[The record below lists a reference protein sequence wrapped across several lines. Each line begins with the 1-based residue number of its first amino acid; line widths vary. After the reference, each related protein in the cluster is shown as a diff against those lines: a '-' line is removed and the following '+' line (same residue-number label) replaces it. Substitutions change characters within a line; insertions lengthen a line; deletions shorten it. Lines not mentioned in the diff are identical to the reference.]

1 MGGLRFLAALLIL
14 GCGDDSVAP
23 PDAAPPD
30 APGGAVVARA
40 VAHPDVVY
48 LPTQLDAGSST
59 DSQGRLLSY
68 SWHFTKVPTGSTVTD
83 AMLMTSGAS
92 ASFVPD
98 LGGDYGVQLT
108 ATAGADHAAANVD
121 FTVPTVSMFHYAMI
135 ATADTSQLAPSL
147 VQSDGTGSHLLAC
160 GESLD
165 AGTAR
170 WDAGPS
176 DMMNRL
182 FFSAFNRSLDVFA
195 PDPMAMPSA
204 TPRIAYF
211 EQASGHLLVAD

>member
-30 APGGAVVARA
+30 AAAGNIVARG

-59 DSQGRLLSY
+59 DSQGRALSY

-83 AMLMTSGAS
+83 AMLMTTGAG

-98 LGGDYGVQLT
+98 LGGDYSVQLT
-108 ATAGADHAAANVD
+108 ASAGADHASTSVD
-121 FTVPTVSMFHYAMI
+121 FTVPTVALFHYAMI
-135 ATADTSQLAPSL
+135 ATADTSQLAPGL
-147 VQSDGTGSHLLAC
+147 VNSDGTG
-160 GESLD
+160 
-165 AGTAR
+165 
-170 WDAGPS
+170 
-176 DMMNRL
+176 
-182 FFSAFNRSLDVFA
+182 
-195 PDPMAMPSA
+195 
-204 TPRIAYF
+204 
-211 EQASGHLLVAD
+211 

>member
-1 MGGLRFLAALLIL
+1 
-14 GCGDDSVAP
+14 
-23 PDAAPPD
+23 
-30 APGGAVVARA
+30 
-40 VAHPDVVY
+40 Y
-48 LPTQLDAGSST
+48 LPTQLAAGSST

-83 AMLMTSGAS
+83 AMLMASGAT

-98 LGGDYGVQLT
+98 LGGDYSVQLI
-108 ATAGADHAAANVD
+108 ATAGSDHGSTNVD
-121 FTVPTVSMFHYAMI
+121 FTVPTVAMFHYAMI

-147 VQSDGTGSHLLAC
+147 VQSDGTGSHLVAC
-160 GESLD
+160 GETLD
-165 AGTAR
+165 AGTAH

-182 FFSAFNRSLDVFA
+182 FFSAVNRSLDVFA
-195 PDPMAMPSA
+195 PNPMTLPNA

-211 EQASGHLLVAD
+211 EQATGHLLVADASGACPGTTPVRIDDPNVTGGAGWIRFSPDGSRVVYLEV